1 MSEAVYVKFLY
12 QGWGSSMAPSQVDK
26 RIKFIAYPAIAIA
39 AGGALLGVAAI
50 ALGWLQV
57 GVSVGPI
64 GAETAMM
71 PGGLAT
77 VSAPGTEVAA
87 RSSATTTVE
96 PVARPATISLPQ
108 EQPIQQAAN
117 SLPPRLSVT
126 SESGGLRV
134 SNQTDYPVRV
144 ALLSQQTDNRSA
156 STKGASAAT
165 YYGQPAHWDFAP
177 GEGSLKGLKL
187 SLPDQSVQ
195 LRPGDVLV
203 AFAQDGSQQ
212 YWGPFVVGETAEP
225 AWNNQTSE
233 WQLNL
238 QP

>member
-1 MSEAVYVKFLY
+1 
-12 QGWGSSMAPSQVDK
+12 MAPSQVDK
-26 RIKFIAYPAIAIA
+26 GIKFIAYPAIALL
-39 AGGALLGVAAI
+39 AGGALLGTAAI
-50 ALGWLQV
+50 ASGWLQV
-57 GVSVGPI
+57 GVSVGPVSS
-64 GAETAMM
+64 ETAMM
-71 PGGLAT
+71 SQGLAT
-77 VSAPGTEVAA
+77 VSAPGAEVAA
-87 RSSATTTVE
+87 RSSATPTE
-96 PVARPATISLPQ
+96 PALARPATISLPQ
-108 EQPIQQAAN
+108 DQPIRQAAN
-117 SLPPRLSVT
+117 SLPPSLSVT
-126 SESGGLRV
+126 SEPGGLRV
-134 SNQTDYPVRV
+134 SNQTDHPVRV
-144 ALLSQQTDNRSA
+144 ALLSQKTDNRSA

-225 AWNNQTSE
+225 AWNDQNSE

>member
-1 MSEAVYVKFLY
+1 
-12 QGWGSSMAPSQVDK
+12 MAPSQVDK
-26 RIKFIAYPAIAIA
+26 GIKFIAYPAIAVV

-57 GVSVGPI
+57 GVSVGPVRS
-64 GAETAMM
+64 ETAIMSR
-71 PGGLAT
+71 GLAT
-77 VSAPGTEVAA
+77 VSAPATEVAA

-96 PVARPATISLPQ
+96 PVLARPATISLPH
-108 EQPIQQAAN
+108 EQPTQQAAN

-126 SESGGLRV
+126 SEAGGLRV
-134 SNQTDYPVRV
+134 SNQTDHPVRV
-144 ALLSQQTDNRSA
+144 ALLSQKTDNRSA

-187 SLPDQSVQ
+187 SLPDQNVQ

-225 AWNNQTSE
+225 AWNDQTSE